1 MCGWKSKKSNRDPP
15 QLHWTVRYLNLATSS
30 NIWLWLSLEI
40 CVGLLTF
47 STSAEKPE
55 VLGMIY
61 RMVSTNTS
69 NSSTISKLYVAL
81 VRPHLEYATQVWN
94 PHLTKDINCLEK
106 DQKFALRIC
115 SKNYHEPCQNLLEHT
130 NYHHFKTGGCFC
142 VYVLRTTALGPPMT
156 GPCLVGA
163 GPSPVLTGLSPPM
176 IGPGPVGTGPSP
188 VLTEQRLNLV

>member
-1 MCGWKSKKSNRDPP
+1 
-15 QLHWTVRYLNLATSS
+15 
-30 NIWLWLSLEI
+30 
-40 CVGLLTF
+40 
-47 STSAEKPE
+47 
-55 VLGMIY
+55 MIY

-130 NYHHFKTGGCFC
+130 NYHHFKPGGCFC

-188 VLTEQRLNLV
+188 VLTGLGPTTTEPGLVGTGPSPVQTGLRSTNDWTLSGTDWNWSTNDWTLAGRNRT